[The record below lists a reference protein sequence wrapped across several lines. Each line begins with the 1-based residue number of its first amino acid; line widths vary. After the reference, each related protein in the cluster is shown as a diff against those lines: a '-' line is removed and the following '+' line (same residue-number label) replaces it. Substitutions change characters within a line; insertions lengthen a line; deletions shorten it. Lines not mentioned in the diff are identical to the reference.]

1 MFIFGKCSA
10 FAIENLQQMQPTYRM
25 MTRRYLQVYSTPF
38 YIYHL
43 SQTWPI
49 NGSVIGSEKRDYPLE
64 LLKVSF
70 LQVFI
75 FVCHFSIRTIL
86 ARFLHTVVDK
96 ENDGGYRDYS
106 LRDCSSV

>member
-10 FAIENLQQMQPTYRM
+10 FAINNLQQMQPTYRTYLAYRM

-49 NGSVIGSEKRDYPLE
+49 NGSVIGSEKRHYLLE

-70 LQVFI
+70 L
-75 FVCHFSIRTIL
+75 
-86 ARFLHTVVDK
+86 
-96 ENDGGYRDYS
+96 
-106 LRDCSSV
+106 